1 MEFLWSI
8 FLKLMGKK
16 NKQIDGQ
23 LSLTDWSPEP
33 IIHDVDIMGICDDAY
48 CPMCGISLDEYRHL
62 DCEECPECGVRIR
75 WDNWH
80 RANDE
85 EMEKIF
91 GEKWREHLRR

>member
-1 MEFLWSI
+1 M
-8 FLKLMGKK
+8 K
-16 NKQIDGQ
+16 KQIDGQ
-23 LSLTDWSPEP
+23 LSLTDWKPEP

>member
-1 MEFLWSI
+1 M
-8 FLKLMGKK
+8 K
-16 NKQIDGQ
+16 KQINGQ

-48 CPMCGISLDEYRHL
+48 CPMCGISLDECRHL

>member
-1 MEFLWSI
+1 M
-8 FLKLMGKK
+8 K
-16 NKQIDGQ
+16 KQINGQ